1 MVSNANAQQ
10 HAVLHVR
17 FAGRSLDIPLS
28 TLDIGPVSD
37 DGQVKRM
44 VAGHMEVGVERFHD
58 YVVDRHRNGNLTLR
72 PEAIFG

>member
-1 MVSNANAQQ
+1 MVSDRQNASL
-10 HAVLHVR
+10 LHVR

-28 TLDIGPVSD
+28 ALDIGPVSD
-37 DGQVKRM
+37 DGSVKRA
-44 VAGHMEVGVERFHD
+44 VAAHLDVAVEKFHD